1 MSQDRKKMRVRIDGK
16 YQEIEVSSKLPKTT
30 SGLLRL
36 IEYRYLFP
44 ERSIK
49 YVEKDGEVLHTT
61 KVDEIK
67 DLEAI
72 NIVTEPS
79 VNMIKKQIELALMAL
94 DAMAVSINQIV
105 NDWKIKGDLAKL
117 YLNNLLDSLEWT
129 VKVVEN
135 GSKILPIYDGLEE
148 AIAKVEDK
156 IFRIDDLMFEGKE
169 EETIEVLMD
178 EFSKAIEEWKEFL
191 RNMIRFIKSAS
202 GETH

>member
-1 MSQDRKKMRVRIDGK
+1 MSQDRKRMKVRIDGK
-16 YQEIEVSSKLPKTT
+16 YQEIEVSSMPGTT

-49 YVEKDGEVLHTT
+49 YIEKDGEILHPM
-61 KVDEIK
+61 KMDEIK
-67 DLEAI
+67 DLETI
-72 NIVTEPS
+72 NIITEPS
-79 VNMIKKQIELALMAL
+79 VNMIKKQIEVALIAL

-105 NDWKIKGDLAKL
+105 SDWKIKGDLAKL

-129 VKVVEN
+129 VKVVES

-148 AIAKVEDK
+148 AIAKLEDK
-156 IFRIDDLMFEGKE
+156 ILKVDDLMFEEKE

-178 EFSKAIEEWKEFL
+178 EFPEAIEEWKEFL
-191 RNMIRFIKSAS
+191 RGMIRFIKSAS
-202 GETH
+202 DETH

>member
-16 YQEIEVSSKLPKTT
+16 YQEIEVSSMPGTT

-49 YVEKDGEVLHTT
+49 YIEKDGEILHPM
-61 KVDEIK
+61 KMDEIK
-67 DLEAI
+67 DLETI
-72 NIVTEPS
+72 NIITEPS
-79 VNMIKKQIELALMAL
+79 VNMIKKQIEVALIAL

-105 NDWKIKGDLAKL
+105 SGWKIKGDLAKL

-129 VKVVEN
+129 VKVVES

-148 AIAKVEDK
+148 AIAKLEDK
-156 IFRIDDLMFEGKE
+156 ILKVDDLLFEEKE
-169 EETIEVLMD
+169 EETMEVLMN
-178 EFSKAIEEWKEFL
+178 EFPDAIEEWKEFL
-191 RNMIRFIKSAS
+191 RGMIRFIKSAS

>member
-1 MSQDRKKMRVRIDGK
+1 MSQDRKRMKVRIDGK
-16 YQEIEVSSKLPKTT
+16 YQEIEVSSMPGTT

-49 YVEKDGEVLHTT
+49 YIEKDGEILHPM
-61 KVDEIK
+61 KMDEIK
-67 DLEAI
+67 DLETI
-72 NIVTEPS
+72 NIITEPS
-79 VNMIKKQIELALMAL
+79 VNMIKKQIEVALIAL

-129 VKVVEN
+129 VKVVES

-148 AIAKVEDK
+148 AIAKLEDK
-156 IFRIDDLMFEGKE
+156 ILKVDDLMFEEKE

-178 EFSKAIEEWKEFL
+178 EFPEAIEEWKEFL
-191 RNMIRFIKSAS
+191 RGMIRFIKSAS
-202 GETH
+202 DEIH